1 MARPSQWLPV
11 LLAAASSSPTN
22 RVTADQQKGGMPRAT
37 KPRNQTAT
45 KPRGWRS
52 LWEPNV
58 SATCEGL
65 NSTGGPPPLSIVI
78 PHMGGQR
85 RSNLGHL
92 IAFLLSQ
99 PFMRHPS
106 SEIVIN
112 HGCNLSWSE
121 RGSLDDLSRRLLAAG
136 PGRSGQKAAFAQT
149 RKTPSSAA
157 AAARVRAAVTHL
169 LGPRTELFAAS
180 RYFAAAEARNEVI
193 VSMDDDI
200 MPFASQADLVEALSC
215 SVRRELLR
223 GSPPALH

>member
-1 MARPSQWLPV
+1 M
-11 LLAAASSSPTN
+11 
-22 RVTADQQKGGMPRAT
+22 
-37 KPRNQTAT
+37 
-45 KPRGWRS
+45 PRGWLS

-85 RSNLGHL
+85 RNNLGHL

-106 SEIVIN
+106 SEIVIS
-112 HGCNLSWSE
+112 HGSNLSWSE
-121 RGSLDDLSRRLLAAG
+121 RGSLDDLSRRLLAAS
-136 PGRSGQKAAFAQT
+136 PGRSGQKAAFAQM

-169 LGPRTELFAAS
+169 LGPRTELFAAM

-193 VSMDDDI
+193 VSMDDDV
-200 MPFASQADLVEALSC
+200 MPFASQADLAEALSC
-215 SVRRELLR
+215 SVRREMLR